1 MAQRPHRS
9 MRRKRVRGLLILS
22 TGVALVLLS
31 CLLGFFMQAN
41 QTSET
46 QAARPTPVSHP
57 DSTRPAT
64 ITHATSAAVPTRAA
78 TPANIK
84 LIPVHVRAYTIE
96 GMMAD
101 GKATHV
107 GACAVSPDQF
117 PLGTVLYL
125 YNKDDHT
132 FNRQCTAEDT
142 GGDIEDGEVDIAL
155 PGDSEEAT
163 KWGQKDLLAR
173 VVRRGWDDNNAP
185 TTLPTP

>member
-46 QAARPTPVSHP
+46 LAARPTPVSHP
-57 DSTRPAT
+57 GSTHPAT